1 MSGWLGWGWG
11 SDQGNRSNTA
21 GGGPSSAGATAAS
34 SGDSRWHTGSAGPST
49 SGMAPNEDGPSVP
62 AFGGGGGGGARERS
76 LWNVLGGGSHPHPSN
91 ANSGSAGEHSNTLWG
106 NDESLGVTKREVSLM
121 SQLAMPP
128 PLRHMMSQ
136 RGSAVNNSLAP
147 HGVMH
152 PFVPHGASFKYAPHS
167 HPNSGA
173 APLLPADLN
182 ALLLSSQTSSMQNL
196 ASDGEG
202 GVAPGTVHPAF
213 ASAFRGSLNGAQRFG
228 GGGSSAVS
236 SAAVTPTAA
245 AAVAAAAALG
255 AARLAAGSS
264 TDDRS
269 WQAKLLVGGV

>member
-1 MSGWLGWGWG
+1 MSSWLGWGWG
-11 SDQGNRSNTA
+11 SDQGHRSNTA
-21 GGGPSSAGATAAS
+21 GGAPSSAGATAAS

-49 SGMAPNEDGPSVP
+49 SGIAPNEDGAAP
-62 AFGGGGGGGARERS
+62 AFSVGGGGGARERS
-76 LWNVLGGGSHPHPSN
+76 LWNVLGGGSHLHPSN
-91 ANSGSAGEHSNTLWG
+91 ANSSNAGEQSSALWG

-121 SQLAMPP
+121 SQLAIPP

-136 RGSAVNNSLAP
+136 RGSAANNSLAP
-147 HGVMH
+147 HGAGH

-196 ASDGEG
+196 ASDGDS

-213 ASAFRGSLNGAQRFG
+213 VSAFRGSLSGAQRFG

-245 AAVAAAAALG
+245 AAAAAAAALG
-255 AARLAAGSS
+255 AARLAAAS

-269 WQAKLLVGGV
+269 WQAKLLVGVA